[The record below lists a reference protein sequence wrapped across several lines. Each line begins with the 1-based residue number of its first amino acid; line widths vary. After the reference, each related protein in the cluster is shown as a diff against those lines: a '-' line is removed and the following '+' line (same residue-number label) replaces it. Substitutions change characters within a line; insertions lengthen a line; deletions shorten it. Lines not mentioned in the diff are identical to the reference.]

1 MHARET
7 TTSNRNR
14 LPQSSLLLLAL
25 QIAVPVGVVDL
36 VGGGVPLSALSI
48 FSVPF
53 YDWAAIVR
61 AVWALLVWNR

>member
-1 MHARET
+1 MDARGT

-48 FSVPF
+48 EKGAEVEIPDF
-53 YDWAAIVR
+53 R
-61 AVWALLVWNR
+61 AG